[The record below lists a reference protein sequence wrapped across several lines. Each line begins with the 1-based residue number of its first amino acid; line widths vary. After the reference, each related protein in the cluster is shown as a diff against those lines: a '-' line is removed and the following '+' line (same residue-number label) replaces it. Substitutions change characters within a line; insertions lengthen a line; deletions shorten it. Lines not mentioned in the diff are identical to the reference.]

1 MDASTGAPSAPEGW
15 YPDSTQAGLLRHW
28 TGTAWTPEW
37 APLPDASSPGASLP
51 NASLPDASLP
61 GASLPGAPAYPVSA
75 ALDPFYEAAP
85 TPQRDGPI
93 MRAGAKVIAVVVSL
107 MGLGRLVTGLMLLRT
122 PDGGVSGWALT
133 SSLVGL
139 VLATVGILALVRPS
153 WVSFRLLGP
162 GERVDRTPSWT
173 ERLGPV
179 QALVLRAV
187 MLTCFLGVTL
197 VIVLSHV
204 RG

>member
-1 MDASTGAPSAPEGW
+1 MDGTLRRAGTRADIHGMRVAGDEQLPAAGW
-15 YPDSTQAGLLRHW
+15 YPDQGQVGLLRHW
-28 TGTAWTPEW
+28 TGTAWTDQW
-37 APLPDASSPGASLP
+37 CPLPDPAPRDVPGHA
-51 NASLPDASLP
+51 D
-61 GASLPGAPAYPVSA
+61 SA
-75 ALDPFYEAAP
+75 ARDPFYEAAP
-85 TPQRDGPI
+85 VPQSDGPI
-93 MRAGAKVIAVVVSL
+93 MRAGAKVIAVVISL

-133 SSLVGL
+133 YSLVGL

-153 WVSFRLLGP
+153 WVSIRWLRP
-162 GERVDRTPSWT
+162 GERLDRTPAWT
-173 ERLGPV
+173 ERLGPF